1 MKFSEKYGY
10 KKISETIQIE
20 SMDVALR
27 NTLWSLLCIH
37 VWNKVRRSDYG
48 YYLSS
53 HGNDS
58 IQTYCHRL
66 WLNYFKKPIDTLNN
80 NWGEVLPEIKK
91 HFNTIEWYEVYD
103 LIEFT
108 ANNYREYKFK
118 EPFIQACNNAFER
131 EFSAYRFVDDSIT
144 KITDELEISEIEQA
158 LDTALGPIQTHLK
171 LALHHLSN
179 RQKPDY
185 RNSIKES
192 ISAVEGLARKI
203 TGDDKATLGV
213 LLNKLEKNYD
223 LHPALNKAYGSLY
236 GYTSDEGGI
245 RHALSEKDNIE
256 FIDAKYFLV
265 ICSAFI
271 NYLKA
276 KNLV

>member
-20 SMDVALR
+20 SMDDALR

-37 VWNKVRRSDYG
+37 VWDKVRRSDYG
-48 YYLSS
+48 YRLNS
-53 HGNDS
+53 HGNDP

-223 LHPALNKAYGSLY
+223 LHPALAKAYSNLY
-236 GYTSDEGGI
+236 GYTCDDAGI
-245 RHALSEKDNIE
+245 RHALSGEKEITFE
-256 FIDAKYFLV
+256 DAKYFLV

-271 NYLKA
+271 NYVTVK
-276 KNLV
+276 K